1 MLSVE
6 PLGKRV
12 MGMFEKAVASVA
24 ALFLATSGA
33 SATEDVASFYKG
45 KTIRLVVGAAAGGG
59 YDAYAR
65 LIARFMPK
73 YIPGNPTIV
82 PSNMPGGG
90 GNIAATFIYS
100 VAPKDGTAFA
110 AILPGT
116 ITDQL
121 LQNRENARYD
131 PTKLIYL
138 GSANSE
144 VNMCYVRTDTGITS
158 LRDLQSQEVIIGAST
173 EGGSTRDQPTVQKN
187 LIGSKFKIVT
197 GYPGTREIF
206 LAIEKNEVSG
216 ICGIGLPSFMTLRP
230 TWLKDGFMRII
241 SQDNAKGDPK
251 ITAAGVPLT
260 VEFAQT
266 PQDRQVMELIYSQ
279 QNFGRPYILP
289 PGVPD
294 DKVAA
299 LREAFM
305 RTLEDQELLASA
317 EAMKLDISPVSGAAL
332 QKQIQDSY
340 SMPGE
345 IIERARKALSAQ

>member
-1 MLSVE
+1 
-6 PLGKRV
+6 
-12 MGMFEKAVASVA
+12 MGILAKVIASA
-24 ALFLATSGA
+24 TALFFATSGA
-33 SATEDVASFYKG
+33 SATEDVANFYKG
-45 KTIRLVVGAAAGGG
+45 KTIRLVIGAAAGGG

-82 PSNMPGGG
+82 ASNMPGGG
-90 GNIAATFIYS
+90 GNIAAAHIYS
-100 VAPKDGTAFA
+100 VASKDGTTFA

-116 ITDQL
+116 VTEQL
-121 LQNRENARYD
+121 LQHRDNAKHD
-131 PTKLIYL
+131 PAKLIYV

-144 VNMCYVRTDTGITS
+144 VNMCYVRNDTGITS

-241 SQDNAKGDPK
+241 SQDNAKGDPNV
-251 ITAAGVPLT
+251 TAAGVPLT
-260 VEFAQT
+260 VDFAKT

-305 RTLEDQELLASA
+305 RALQDEELLTAA
-317 EAMKLDISPVSGAAL
+317 KGMKLDISPVSGADL
-332 QKQIQDSY
+332 QKQVEELY
-340 SMPGE
+340 SMPPD
-345 IIERARKALSAQ
+345 IVERARKALLAH

>member
-1 MLSVE
+1 
-6 PLGKRV
+6 
-12 MGMFEKAVASVA
+12 MGILAKVTASA
-24 ALFLATSGA
+24 TALFVATSGA
-33 SATEDVASFYKG
+33 SGTEDVATFYKG
-45 KTIRLVVGAAAGGG
+45 KTIRLVIGAAAGGG

-65 LIARFMPK
+65 LIARFMTK

-90 GNIAATFIYS
+90 GNIAAAHIYS
-100 VAPKDGTAFA
+100 VAPKDGTTFA

-121 LQNRENARYD
+121 LQSRDHARYD
-131 PTKLIYL
+131 PASLIYV

-144 VNMCYVRTDTGITS
+144 VNMCYVRSDTGIRS
-158 LRDLQSQEVIIGAST
+158 LRDLQSKEVILGAST

-230 TWLKDGFMRII
+230 TWLEDGFMRII

-260 VEFAQT
+260 IEFAKT
-266 PQDRQVMELIYSQ
+266 PQDRQVMEMIYSQ

-294 DKVAA
+294 DRVAA

-305 RTLEDQELLASA
+305 RALQDQELLSA
-317 EAMKLDISPVSGAAL
+317 AKAMKLDISPVSGADL
-332 QKQIQDSY
+332 QTQVKELY
-340 SMPGE
+340 SMPAE
-345 IIERARKALSAQ
+345 IVERARKALSVQ

>member
-1 MLSVE
+1 MAIVGTML
-6 PLGKRV
+6 
-12 MGMFEKAVASVA
+12 ASA
-24 ALFLATSGA
+24 AILLLATSGL
-33 SATEDVASFYKG
+33 SATEEVATFYKG
-45 KTIRLVVGAAAGGG
+45 KTIRLVIGAAAGGG

-90 GNIAATFIYS
+90 GNIAAAFLYS
-100 VAPKDGTAFA
+100 LAPRDGTAFA

-121 LQNRENARYD
+121 LQKRENAKHD
-131 PTKLIYL
+131 PTKFIYV

-144 VNMCYVRTDTGITS
+144 VNMCYVRTDTGIDS
-158 LRDLQSQEVIIGAST
+158 LRDLQTQEVVIGAST
-173 EGGSTRDQPTVQKN
+173 EGGSTRDQPTIQKN

-216 ICGIGLPSFMTLRP
+216 ICGIGLPSFMTIRP
-230 TWLKDGFMRII
+230 NWIREGFMRII

-251 ITAAGVPLT
+251 ITASGVPLT
-260 VEFAQT
+260 VDFAKT
-266 PQDRQVMELIYSQ
+266 PEDRRVMELVYSQ
-279 QNFGRPYILP
+279 QSFGRPYILP

-294 DKVAA
+294 SRVAA
-299 LREAFM
+299 LREAFVQA
-305 RTLEDQELLASA
+305 LQDPELLAVA
-317 EAMKLDISPVSGAAL
+317 E
-332 QKQIQDSY
+332 
-340 SMPGE
+340 
-345 IIERARKALSAQ
+345 